1 MGKFDIREILEKIAP
16 KPYFDWGAKQ
26 LDSNGG
32 YTKGSWNVGKETRER
47 MFVFYKDIEFAKE
60 CLRRD
65 YEEPTESNAILKL
78 CGSRRT
84 GNRRFPRFGWFF
96 PQQGCII
103 GREEFLKHPGKTS
116 AWQSL
121 YAMVADAQMDTQL
134 KNSILKKIDGMEK
147 CGESIK
153 RIFGEASPK
162 FVRVRNHY
170 QVQFSSDEIAA
181 VLPILRESS
190 VPVQKISSK
199 ETSLPDNLSDSKAT
213 PDGSSYLEQFYST
226 AKQKEI
232 VDALSVIYRKFP
244 EPAIR
249 NWSLFADNREF
260 WESYDKLRHGVKGLE
275 IEELSMMVAH
285 AISEMI
291 KYRGKDGLTFFT
303 GRTKIAGNGAIT
315 YIEDFGFI
323 PEAREYYNENYL
335 PKLKPRKFVNKD
347 GREAL
352 TASGFKYADTF
363 AASLIKAMFGNGK
376 GYGISGPV
384 ERLVMYANDMKSLA
398 KDFNVSSKSLPELT
412 RFKNNT
418 ENLLLLLNDLFPNDI
433 KCFPKKYCSLVYAIF
448 VSIFPNAYDRYD
460 FIEDFSEFYT
470 RSNVK
475 DGRDA
480 NQKFN
485 SRYKFLYEFAFK
497 NKRKPSFTNCTVL
510 DMALRNGDMPEW
522 SSTIMKAIY
531 ECAYGTETKLK
542 LEKFPVA
549 RLANLTKRGTVRYSY
564 FVDDKERQ
572 ATIHFEIALDVF
584 LQKFNGNLKHSSSKA
599 KLPKLTTADNIL
611 VLDKFTHF

>member
-1 MGKFDIREILEKIAP
+1 MGKPDIREILEKIAP
-16 KPYFDWGAKQ
+16 TPYFDWGGRQ
-26 LDSNGG
+26 LLANGG
-32 YTKGSWNVGKETRER
+32 YTKGAWPANEDSRER

-65 YEEPTESNAILKL
+65 YEEPTENNAILKL

-96 PQQGCII
+96 PQQACII

-121 YAMVADAQMDTQL
+121 YALVADAQIDTQL

-162 FVRVRNHY
+162 FVRVRNHC
-170 QVQFSSDEIAA
+170 QVQFLPDEMTV
-181 VLPILRESS
+181 VLSILRESS

-275 IEELSMMVAH
+275 IEELSMIVAH
-285 AISEMI
+285 AISEMT

-384 ERLVMYANDMKSLA
+384 ERLVRYASEMKALA
-398 KDFNVSSKSLPELT
+398 KETDFIPKSLPTADL
-412 RFKNNT
+412 FKTNA
-418 ENLLLLLNDLFPNDI
+418 ENLLLLLKDISLDDI
-433 KCFPKKYCSLVYAIF
+433 KHCSKEFGELAYATF
-448 VSIFPNAYDRYD
+448 VSIFPNAYDRYE
-460 FIEDFSEFYT
+460 FIEDFSEFYNKN
-470 RSNVK
+470 NVK

-480 NQKFN
+480 NRKFN
-485 SRYKFLYEFAFK
+485 SRYKFLYEFAYK
-497 NKRKPSFTNCTVL
+497 NKRKPSFTNCAIL
-510 DMALRNGDMPEW
+510 DEALRNCDMPEW
-522 SSTIMKAIY
+522 SSTIMQALY
-531 ECAYGTETKLK
+531 ENAYGTETIGKSEYFPIEKL
-542 LEKFPVA
+542 A
-549 RLANLTKRGTVRYSY
+549 HLTKNKNVRYSY
-564 FVDDKERQ
+564 FVDDKELQ
-572 ATIHFEIALDVF
+572 ASINFEIALDDF
-584 LQKFNGNLKHSSSKA
+584 LQKFNGNFKHSSSKA

-611 VLDKFTHF
+611 MLE